1 MKKIKLFASFIMG
14 MAFMVNISSC
24 SKGNENEDFGS
35 GSGSVS
41 NGAINDHQYVDLGLS
56 VRWATCNW
64 GASQSGPGMYNRGTS
79 YKYTSDSKFDSYD
92 VVTGEWGA
100 PWRRPMK
107 VEIQELVQKCTW
119 RYDQYLGE
127 RGCAIVTG
135 PNGNKIYI
143 PRGNY
148 HSRSR
153 VGNDNA
159 TELKVGTASED
170 VYVYE
175 GSSEADRARGIIKA
189 AKNLNTARGEVALQN
204 DAAPINRTELEQ
216 LLAIAKTSEDGYY
229 ITDNIWYPSDNGVI
243 NATGN
248 KRYFLSNDEALVCRI
263 YSVDAR
269 SYFLTSRYIRP
280 VAPY

>member
-1 MKKIKLFASFIMG
+1 MKTTKLFAFLILEMV
-14 MAFMVNISSC
+14 FMVNISSC

-41 NGAINDHQYVDLGLS
+41 NGVINDHQYVDLGLS

-79 YKYTSDSKFDSYD
+79 YEYTSDSKFDSYD

-107 VEIQELVQKCTW
+107 VEILELVQKCTW

-153 VGNDNA
+153 VGNDKA
-159 TELKVGTASED
+159 TVLRVGTASED
-170 VYVYE
+170 VYE
-175 GSSEADRARGIIKA
+175 GSSEADAVREIIKM
-189 AKNLNTARGEVALQN
+189 AKNLNTAKGEVALYDN
-204 DAAPINRTELEQ
+204 TPINRTMLEQ
-216 LLAIAKTSEDGYY
+216 LLANAKTYEYY
-229 ITDNIWYPSDNGVI
+229 SDTDWIWYPTDNGVI

-248 KRYFLSNDEALVCRI
+248 KRYFLSNDETLVCEI
-263 YSVDAR
+263 S
-269 SYFLTSRYIRP
+269 SYDERYLSTSRYIRP

>member
-79 YKYTSDSKFDSYD
+79 YTYTSDSKFDTYD

-107 VEIQELVQKCTW
+107 VEILELVQKCTW

-153 VGNDNA
+153 VGNDKA
-159 TELKVGTASED
+159 TVLRVGTASEN
-170 VYVYE
+170 VYE
-175 GSSEADRARGIIKA
+175 GSSEADVVREIIKM
-189 AKNLNTARGEVALQN
+189 AKNLNTAKGEVALYDN
-204 DAAPINRTELEQ
+204 TPINRTMLEQ
-216 LLAIAKTSEDGYY
+216 LLANAKTYEYY
-229 ITDNIWYPSDNGVI
+229 SDTDWIWYPTDNGVI

-248 KRYFLSNDEALVCRI
+248 KRYFLSNDETLVCEVSSDDER
-263 YSVDAR
+263 YLSA
-269 SYFLTSRYIRP
+269 SRYIRP

>member
-1 MKKIKLFASFIMG
+1 MKTTKLFAFLILEMV
-14 MAFMVNISSC
+14 FMVNISSC

-41 NGAINDHQYVDLGLS
+41 NGVINDHQYVDLGLS

-79 YKYTSDSKFDSYD
+79 YEYTSDSKFDSYD

-107 VEIQELVQKCTW
+107 VEILELVQKCTW

-153 VGNDNA
+153 VGNDKA
-159 TELKVGTASED
+159 TVLRVGTASEN
-170 VYVYE
+170 VYE
-175 GSSEADRARGIIKA
+175 GSSEADAVREIIKM
-189 AKNLNTARGEVALQN
+189 AKNLNTAKGEVALYDN
-204 DAAPINRTELEQ
+204 TPINRTMLEQ
-216 LLAIAKTSEDGYY
+216 LLANAKTYEYY
-229 ITDNIWYPSDNGVI
+229 SDTDWIWYPTDNGVI

-248 KRYFLSNDEALVCRI
+248 RRYFLSNDETLVCEISSDDERG
-263 YSVDAR
+263 YLSV
-269 SYFLTSRYIRP
+269 SRYIRP

>member
-1 MKKIKLFASFIMG
+1 MKTTKLFAFLILG
-14 MAFMVNISSC
+14 MVFMVNISSC

-79 YKYTSDSKFDSYD
+79 YEYTSDSKFDSYD

-107 VEIQELVQKCTW
+107 VEILELVQKCTW

-153 VGNDNA
+153 VGNDKA
-159 TELKVGTASED
+159 TVLRVGTASEN
-170 VYVYE
+170 VYE
-175 GSSEADRARGIIKA
+175 GISEADAVREIIKA
-189 AKNLNTARGEVALQN
+189 AKNLNTARGEVALYDN
-204 DAAPINRTELEQ
+204 TPINRTELER
-216 LLAIAKTSEDGYY
+216 LLANAKTSEYGYF
-229 ITDNIWYPSDNGVI
+229 ITTYAIMYPTDNGVI
-243 NATGN
+243 NAAGN
-248 KRYFLSNDEALVCRI
+248 KRYFLSNDEALVCEISSDDER
-263 YSVDAR
+263 YLSA
-269 SYFLTSRYIRP
+269 SRYIRP

>member
-1 MKKIKLFASFIMG
+1 MKTTKLFAFLILG
-14 MAFMVNISSC
+14 MVFMVNISSC

-79 YKYTSDSKFDSYD
+79 YTYTSGSKFDTYD

-153 VGNDNA
+153 VGNDEA
-159 TELKVGTASED
+159 TVLRVGTASED
-170 VYVYE
+170 VYD
-175 GSSEADRARGIIKA
+175 GSSEADAARELIKM
-189 AKNLNTARGEVALQN
+189 AKNLNTAKGEVALYDN
-204 DAAPINRTELEQ
+204 TPINRTMLEQ
-216 LLAIAKTSEDGYY
+216 LLANAKTYEYY
-229 ITDNIWYPSDNGVI
+229 SDTDWIWYPTDNGVI

-248 KRYFLSNDEALVCRI
+248 RRYFLSNDETLVCEVSSDYER
-263 YSVDAR
+263 YLSA
-269 SYFLTSRYIRP
+269 SRYIRP

>member
-1 MKKIKLFASFIMG
+1 MKKIKLFAFLILG

-159 TELKVGTASED
+159 TVLRVGTASED
-170 VYVYE
+170 VYG

-189 AKNLNTARGEVALQN
+189 AKNLNTAKGEVALYDN
-204 DAAPINRTELEQ
+204 TPINRTMLEQ
-216 LLAIAKTSEDGYY
+216 LLANAKTYEYY
-229 ITDNIWYPSDNGVI
+229 SDTDWIWYPTDNGVI
-243 NATGN
+243 NATGSE
-248 KRYFLSNDEALVCRI
+248 RYFFSNDEALVCCI
-263 YSVDAR
+263 S
-269 SYFLTSRYIRP
+269 SYDGRYLSASYYIRP

>member
-1 MKKIKLFASFIMG
+1 MKTTKLFAFLILG
-14 MAFMVNISSC
+14 MVFMVNISSC
-24 SKGNENEDFGS
+24 SNNDDNESS

-41 NGAINDHQYVDLGLS
+41 SGTLNDHQYVDLGLS

-79 YKYTSDSKFDSYD
+79 YEYTSDSKFDSYD

-107 VEIQELVQKCTW
+107 VEILELVQKCTW

-153 VGNDNA
+153 VGNDKA
-159 TELKVGTASED
+159 TVLRVGTASED
-170 VYVYE
+170 VYE
-175 GSSEADRARGIIKA
+175 GSSEADAVREFIKM
-189 AKNLNTARGEVALQN
+189 AKNLNTAKGEVALYDN
-204 DAAPINRTELEQ
+204 TPINRTMLEQ
-216 LLAIAKTSEDGYY
+216 LLANAKTYEYY
-229 ITDNIWYPSDNGVI
+229 SDTDLIWYPTDNGVI

-248 KRYFLSNDEALVCRI
+248 IRYFLSNDEAVVCEISSRDEGG
-263 YSVDAR
+263 YLSV
-269 SYFLTSRYIRP
+269 SRYIRP

>member
-1 MKKIKLFASFIMG
+1 MKKIKLFASFIIG

-79 YKYTSDSKFDSYD
+79 YTYTSNSKFDSYD

-159 TELKVGTASED
+159 TVLYVGTASED
-170 VYVYE
+170 VYG

-189 AKNLNTARGEVALQN
+189 AKNLNTANGEVALYALYDN
-204 DAAPINRTELEQ
+204 TPINRTELEQ
-216 LLAIAKTSEDGYY
+216 LLAYYANTSEYGYY
-229 ITDNIWYPSDNGVI
+229 ITDYIWYPSDNGVI

-248 KRYFLSNDEALVCRI
+248 RRYFLSNDETLVCEVSSDDER
-263 YSVDAR
+263 YLSA
-269 SYFLTSRYIRP
+269 SRYIRP

>member
-1 MKKIKLFASFIMG
+1 MKTTKLFAFLILG

-24 SKGNENEDFGS
+24 SKGNENEDFG

-41 NGAINDHQYVDLGLS
+41 DGAINDHQYVDLGLS

-79 YKYTSDSKFDSYD
+79 YTYTSGSKFDTYD

-153 VGNDNA
+153 VGNDEA
-159 TELKVGTASED
+159 TVLRVGTASED
-170 VYVYE
+170 VYD
-175 GSSEADRARGIIKA
+175 GSSEADAARELIKM
-189 AKNLNTARGEVALQN
+189 AKNLNTAKGEVALYDN
-204 DAAPINRTELEQ
+204 TPINRTMLEQ
-216 LLAIAKTSEDGYY
+216 LLANAKTYEYY
-229 ITDNIWYPSDNGVI
+229 SDTDWIWYPTDNGVI

-248 KRYFLSNDEALVCRI
+248 RRYFLSNDETLVCEVSSDYER
-263 YSVDAR
+263 YLSA
-269 SYFLTSRYIRP
+269 SRYIRP

>member
-79 YKYTSDSKFDSYD
+79 YTYTSNSKFDTYD

-153 VGNDNA
+153 VGNEA
-159 TELKVGTASED
+159 TVLRVGTASED
-170 VYVYE
+170 VYD
-175 GSSEADRARGIIKA
+175 GSSEADAARELIKM
-189 AKNLNTARGEVALQN
+189 AKNLNTAKGEVALYDN
-204 DAAPINRTELEQ
+204 TPINRTMLEQ
-216 LLAIAKTSEDGYY
+216 LLANAKTYEYY
-229 ITDNIWYPSDNGVI
+229 SDTDWIWYPTDNGVI

-248 KRYFLSNDEALVCRI
+248 RRYFLSNDETLVCEVSSDYER
-263 YSVDAR
+263 YLSA
-269 SYFLTSRYIRP
+269 SRYIRP

>member
-1 MKKIKLFASFIMG
+1 MKTTKLFAFLILG
-14 MAFMVNISSC
+14 MVFMVNISSC
-24 SKGNENEDFGS
+24 SNNDDNESS

-41 NGAINDHQYVDLGLS
+41 SGTLNDHQYVDLGLS

-79 YKYTSDSKFDSYD
+79 YEYTSDSKFDSYD

-107 VEIQELVQKCTW
+107 VEILELVQKCTW

-153 VGNDNA
+153 VGNDKA
-159 TELKVGTASED
+159 TVLRVGTASED
-170 VYVYE
+170 VYE
-175 GSSEADRARGIIKA
+175 GSSEADAVREFIKM
-189 AKNLNTARGEVALQN
+189 AKNLNTAKGEVALYDN
-204 DAAPINRTELEQ
+204 TPINRTMLEQ
-216 LLAIAKTSEDGYY
+216 LLANAKTYEYY
-229 ITDNIWYPSDNGVI
+229 SDTDLIWYPTDNGVI

-248 KRYFLSNDEALVCRI
+248 IRYFLSNDEAIVCEISSRDEGG
-263 YSVDAR
+263 YLSV
-269 SYFLTSRYIRP
+269 SRYIRP

>member
-79 YKYTSDSKFDSYD
+79 YEYTSDSKFDSYD

-153 VGNDNA
+153 VGNDKA
-159 TELKVGTASED
+159 TVLRVGTASED
-170 VYVYE
+170 VYE
-175 GSSEADRARGIIKA
+175 GISEADAVREIIKM
-189 AKNLNTARGEVALQN
+189 AKNLNTAKGEVALYDN
-204 DAAPINRTELEQ
+204 TPINRTMLEQ
-216 LLAIAKTSEDGYY
+216 LLANAKTYEYY
-229 ITDNIWYPSDNGVI
+229 SDTDWIWYPTDNGVI

-248 KRYFLSNDEALVCRI
+248 KRYFLSNDEAVVCEI
-263 YSVDAR
+263 TSKDEGGYLSV
-269 SYFLTSRYIRP
+269 SRYIRP

>member
-1 MKKIKLFASFIMG
+1 MKTTKLFAFLILG

-79 YKYTSDSKFDSYD
+79 YEYTSDSKFDSYD

-107 VEIQELVQKCTW
+107 VEILELVQKCTW

-153 VGNDNA
+153 VGNDKA
-159 TELKVGTASED
+159 TVLRVGTASEN
-170 VYVYE
+170 VYE
-175 GSSEADRARGIIKA
+175 GSSEADAVREIIKM
-189 AKNLNTARGEVALQN
+189 AKNLNTAKGEVALYGN
-204 DAAPINRTELEQ
+204 TPINRTELEN
-216 LLAIAKTSEDGYY
+216 LLADAKTSEYGYI
-229 ITDNIWYPSDNGVI
+229 ITDNILYPSDNGVI

-248 KRYFLSNDEALVCRI
+248 RRYFLSNDETLVCEISSDDER
-263 YSVDAR
+263 YLSA
-269 SYFLTSRYIRP
+269 SRYIRP

>member
-1 MKKIKLFASFIMG
+1 MKKIKLFASFIIG

-79 YKYTSDSKFDSYD
+79 YTYTSNSKFDSYD

-143 PRGNY
+143 PCGNY

-153 VGNDNA
+153 VGNDKA
-159 TELKVGTASED
+159 TVLYVGTASED
-170 VYVYE
+170 VYE
-175 GSSEADRARGIIKA
+175 GSSEADRAHGIIKA
-189 AKNLNTARGEVALQN
+189 SKNLNTAKGEVALYDN
-204 DAAPINRTELEQ
+204 TPINRTELEQ
-216 LLAIAKTSEDGYY
+216 LLANAITYEYY
-229 ITDNIWYPSDNGVI
+229 STTDRIWYPTDNGVI
-243 NATGN
+243 NATGSE
-248 KRYFLSNDEALVCRI
+248 RYFLSNDEALVCCI
-263 YSVDAR
+263 YSYDGRYLSA
-269 SYFLTSRYIRP
+269 SRYIRP

>member
-79 YKYTSDSKFDSYD
+79 YTYTSDSKFDTYD

-107 VEIQELVQKCTW
+107 VEILELVQKCTW

-135 PNGNKIYI
+135 PNGNKIYM

-153 VGNDNA
+153 VGNDKA
-159 TELKVGTASED
+159 TVLRVGTASEN
-170 VYVYE
+170 VYE
-175 GSSEADRARGIIKA
+175 GSSEADVVREIIKM
-189 AKNLNTARGEVALQN
+189 AKNLNTAKGEVALYDN
-204 DAAPINRTELEQ
+204 TPINRTMLEQ
-216 LLAIAKTSEDGYY
+216 LLANAKTYEYY
-229 ITDNIWYPSDNGVI
+229 SDTDWIWYPTDNGVI

-248 KRYFLSNDEALVCRI
+248 KRYFLSNDETLVCEVSSDDER
-263 YSVDAR
+263 YLSA
-269 SYFLTSRYIRP
+269 SRYIRP

>member
-1 MKKIKLFASFIMG
+1 

-35 GSGSVS
+35 GSGSIS

-153 VGNDNA
+153 VGNDMA
-159 TELKVGTASED
+159 TVLRVGTASED
-170 VYVYE
+170 V
-175 GSSEADRARGIIKA
+175 
-189 AKNLNTARGEVALQN
+189 N
-204 DAAPINRTELEQ
+204 ELEQ
-216 LLAIAKTSEDGYY
+216 LLAYAKTSGDAYY
-229 ITDNIWYPSDNGVI
+229 YYNGNIWYPSDNGVI

-248 KRYFLSNDEALVCRI
+248 RRYFLSNDETLVCEVSSDDER
-263 YSVDAR
+263 YLSA
-269 SYFLTSRYIRP
+269 SRYIRP

>member
-1 MKKIKLFASFIMG
+1 MKTTKLFAFLMLG
-14 MAFMVNISSC
+14 MTFMANVSSC

-35 GSGSVS
+35 GSGIVS

-79 YKYTSDSKFDSYD
+79 YTYTSSSKFDTYD

-153 VGNDNA
+153 VGNDKA
-159 TELKVGTASED
+159 TVLYVGTASED
-170 VYVYE
+170 VYS
-175 GSSEADRARGIIKA
+175 GSSEADWAREIIKM
-189 AKNLNTARGEVALQN
+189 AKNLNTAKGEVALYVN
-204 DAAPINRTELEQ
+204 IPIDRTVLEE
-216 LLAIAKTSEDGYY
+216 LLADAKTSEDGYY
-229 ITDNIWYPSDNGVI
+229 TTNNIWYPSDNGVI
-243 NATGN
+243 NATGSQ
-248 KRYFLSNDEALVCRI
+248 RYFLSNDEALVCWI
-263 YSVDAR
+263 S
-269 SYFLTSRYIRP
+269 SYDGSYLSASRYIRP